1 MLHTR
6 LLDFDIDVDISTI
19 LGKSEQSVLLC
30 ANDYLE
36 SENDKPER
44 WKNALLKAQWEDVI
58 KGEQDRRRAIRAPM
72 LSSLY
77 AESGDRMTT
86 TNISLSGLRVSGRPI
101 DSMMDIEFKI
111 PGIKFPID
119 AKAEVVSF
127 QESAILP
134 IMGLRFA
141 SIDRAYLD
149 HIADYIDGRRRQA
162 MH

>member
-19 LGKSEQSVLLC
+19 LGKSEQSVVLC

-36 SENDKPER
+36 SESDNSKR
-44 WKNALLKAQWEDVI
+44 WKNALLKAQWEDVC
-58 KGEQDRRRAIRAPM
+58 KGRQDRRRAIRAPL

-127 QESAILP
+127 QESAIVP

-149 HIADYIDGRRRQA
+149 HIADYIDGRRKQSMR
-162 MH
+162 